1 MYLFDSNQEYI
12 YSCSFSNHAKKKKR
26 KQISKL
32 KHFQSAVFT
41 IYRDVKKQYL
51 QECILSLKL
60 LKGMVHLLTDIL
72 KIILSLQ
79 LFKQ

>member
-1 MYLFDSNQEYI
+1 M
-12 YSCSFSNHAKKKKR
+12 
-26 KQISKL
+26 
-32 KHFQSAVFT
+32 FT